1 MRQLSQNYQVKSPS
15 RRFRGGT
22 LVMGL
27 IMLLVITILGVAAVG
42 TSQLEIKM
50 AGNAQDKEI
59 SFVAAEDARL
69 SAETVAIKLGD
80 DLRDP
85 TTNFDC
91 GTTGYFAMATTPQTT
106 ACAGLVND
114 VTTHSWATNS
124 IAVTGNRDRYII
136 EYLGEEQVG
145 RPDDPSRGTAPVARA
160 RVFRLTVRGIG
171 TNGGLTYLQAFY
183 TRF

>member
-1 MRQLSQNYQVKSPS
+1 MRESSRKFQVIAPI
-15 RRFRGGT
+15 RNCFGGT

-27 IMLLVITILGVAAVG
+27 IMLLVITVLGIAAVG

-69 SAETVAIKLGD
+69 AAETVAIQLGD
-80 DLRDP
+80 ALRNP
-85 TTNFDC
+85 ATNFNC
-91 GTTGYFAMATTPQTT
+91 GNVGYFAVAATAQTT
-106 ACAGLVND
+106 GCAGLVGNIATHDWAND
-114 VTTHSWATNS
+114 S
-124 IAVTGNRDRYII
+124 IPVTGNRDRYII
-136 EYLGEEQVG
+136 EYLGQEQIA
-145 RPDDPSRGTAPVARA
+145 RPDDPNRGSAALQPA

-171 TNGGLTYLQAFY
+171 SNGGLTYLQAFY

>member
-1 MRQLSQNYQVKSPS
+1 MNKLPQHYQVKTPS
-15 RRFRGGT
+15 RNFRGGT

-69 SAETVAIKLGD
+69 AAETVAIKLGD
-80 DLRDP
+80 DLRNP
-85 TTNFDC
+85 AINFNC
-91 GTTGYFAMATTPQTT
+91 GTTGYFAMAATAQTT
-106 ACAGLVND
+106 GCAGLVNNIA
-114 VTTHSWATNS
+114 THDWANES
-124 IAVTGNRDRYII
+124 IMVTGNRDRYII
-136 EYLGEEQVG
+136 EYLGQEQIS
-145 RPDDPSRGTAPVARA
+145 RPDDPNRGTSPWQPA

-171 TNGGLTYLQAFY
+171 SNGGLTYLQAFY